1 MSRQPT
7 GIDNPIVGFVTPAW
21 RRYDLSDLAFQQRRR
36 MLDELPFEAHAVVVA
51 DDMNRDLAHARGLDV
66 VDFPNDRGLGAK
78 FNAGYRRLKELGCTH
93 AMAIGSDSWLH
104 PSAIADSQ
112 FYDKNVTS
120 LVGLSSFRPD
130 GMERLD
136 MTIRYAAGFGVGMI
150 YPTAALTDE
159 PCDPRIPKG
168 CDSSTWRRCGNGK
181 LGVVFERLRPLTYLN
196 FTSYDV
202 QVTKYSALKVHRSRA
217 VAVHGDRVFG
227 DLRDVYEADLVDEIE
242 RVYAVRAIG
251 MLISGYRPEYEGLS
265 IPKYGGLRRRAQP
278 GYKRRPLGGRGQ
290 GARR

>member
-1 MSRQPT
+1 M
-7 GIDNPIVGFVTPAW
+7 IDA
-21 RRYDLSDLAFQQRRR
+21 
-36 MLDELPFEAHAVVVA
+36 LPFEAHAVVVA
-51 DDMNRDLAHARGLDV
+51 DDANLNLAHAHGLGV
-66 VDFPNDRGLGAK
+66 VEFPNDRGLGAK
-78 FNAGYRRLKELGCTH
+78 FNAGYARVKELGCTH

-104 PSAIADSQ
+104 PSAIADAE
-112 FYDKNVTS
+112 FGDRHVVS

-136 MTIRYAAGFGVGMI
+136 MTIRYAAGFGVGMV

-181 LGVVFERLRPLTYLN
+181 LGVKFETLVPLSYLN

-202 QVTKYSALKVHRSRA
+202 QVTKYSALRIHRSRA
-217 VAVHGDRVFG
+217 VAVHGERVFE
-227 DLRDVYEADLVDEIE
+227 DLRGMYDDDLVDAIE
-242 RVYAVRAIG
+242 RVYAVRSLG
-251 MLISGYRPEYEGLS
+251 VFFTGEHPKHEGLEA
-265 IPKYGGLRRRAQP
+265 PKYGGLRRRAQP
-278 GYKRRPLGGRGQ
+278 GYKRPRPLGGRGQ